1 MDSEVSGMKTANKDI
16 AITENKR
23 TRKRY
28 IHLIIWSV
36 LAILFTIFAAHNL
49 YINIYCHFDL
59 SFLYSIPY
67 LIPAIICWIMSILLI
82 MRNLIGNDIYHS
94 AIVALISVIGISFVL
109 MLISLG
115 RVVYLHEDST
125 TELND
130 YHRARTIANAEK
142 FPKHITDDMKDV
154 SFKYYAEDSSAY
166 MSLTFHMS
174 DEDFEKERAAIE
186 SKSILID
193 DELHNKISHTIQSD
207 FDISELAPTISCD
220 HFYSDVQIY
229 YLDHD
234 FKQTYTTVRTGEN
247 NKLTPIP
254 SGYKGENFY
263 CAMLCDKEN
272 IIVYYYHHLIVSV

>member
-1 MDSEVSGMKTANKDI
+1 MKTANKDI

-36 LAILFTIFAAHNL
+36 LAILFSIFAAHNL

-82 MRNLIGNDIYHS
+82 RRNLIGNDIYHS
-94 AIVALISVIGISFVL
+94 AIVALISIIGISFVL

-154 SFKYYAEDSSAY
+154 SFQYYAEDSSAY
-166 MSLTFHMS
+166 MSLMFYMS

-186 SKSILID
+186 SKALALDYDTYWAYRYCLMNEGHFSNNYTNIYFFESDLIY
-193 DELHNKISHTIQSD
+193 EKIPRESVSD
-207 FDISELAPTISCD
+207 APSYYPRAKYGHLCGAAVYEGDMHITY
-220 HFYSDVQIY
+220 FYQDW
-229 YLDHD
+229 
-234 FKQTYTTVRTGEN
+234 
-247 NKLTPIP
+247 
-254 SGYKGENFY
+254 
-263 CAMLCDKEN
+263 
-272 IIVYYYHHLIVSV
+272 